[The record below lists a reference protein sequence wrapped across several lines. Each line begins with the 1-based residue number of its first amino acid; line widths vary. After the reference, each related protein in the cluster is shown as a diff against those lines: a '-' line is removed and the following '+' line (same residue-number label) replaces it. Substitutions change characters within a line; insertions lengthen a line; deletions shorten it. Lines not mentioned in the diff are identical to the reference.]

1 MPLMNGD
8 GSTFHDPRSPDVSY
22 YMPNETWDRERKR
35 LKQEKETL
43 IKSEKGYVAS
53 LERLMMPLV

>member
-8 GSTFHDPRSPDVSY
+8 GNTFHDPRSGDASY
-22 YMPNETWDRERKR
+22 YMPNEEWDRERKR
-35 LKQEKETL
+35 LKQEKESL
-43 IKSEKGYVAS
+43 IKSEKEYVAS

>member
-1 MPLMNGD
+1 MPLMTGD
-8 GSTFHDPRSPDVSY
+8 GSTFHEPRSADGSY
-22 YMPNETWDRERKR
+22 YMPHEEWDRERKR
-35 LKQEKETL
+35 LKQEKEDL